1 LFVADYS
8 TIVQLTS
15 RYLGFEIG
23 VFVTGRLVLFGMYHG
38 AVFIYGRVYHYC
50 IVYYTS
56 SVTID
61 ESDMLYVHVMSWI
74 AVQRM
79 TKSSRNL
86 TAATR

>member
-1 LFVADYS
+1 
-8 TIVQLTS
+8 
-15 RYLGFEIG
+15 
-23 VFVTGRLVLFGMYHG
+23 MYHG
-38 AVFIYGRVYHYC
+38 AGFIYGRVYHYC

-79 TKSSRNL
+79 TTFSRHL
-86 TAATR
+86 TAATRYVHDVEDVDGMDDALDEHGIFNYKK